1 MALDSKG
8 ARALVPGAKSREVVM
23 ATKTIKVI
31 RKFYIGGVLQEIGKV
46 VIVSEIE
53 ALGYVGTHKAEYVPF
68 VPEKI
73 EKEKVKEET
82 QIEAPKEEEV
92 PIETKKG
99 GKKNVSI

>member
-1 MALDSKG
+1 
-8 ARALVPGAKSREVVM
+8 M
-23 ATKTIKVI
+23 ATKTVKVI

-46 VIVSEIE
+46 ITVSEIE

-68 VPEKI
+68 IPEKV
-73 EKEKVKEET
+73 ELEKVKEET

-92 PIETKKG
+92 SIETKKG